1 MIKTRAIVLHR
12 FPYSDSSWIV
22 KALTEECGIVSFIV
36 KGGKR
41 KESPFRGALDPLA
54 LSEVVFRQN
63 PNAELQFIKEAT
75 LLDWRKDLRNDLLST
90 AKAQVMTEMIMRY
103 APQGVPLQEE
113 FERLEQALR
122 DFDRTCGSSDAT
134 NANSANASSSV
145 RSSTLADSLST
156 NSATASNTSNAE
168 QIVSPSANA
177 PAIST
182 NSPIQDSHVAQHGS
196 PTSPCITHSSASNI
210 PDKSRIFARWLLDT
224 CDMWG
229 YNLDLETCCRC
240 GKTLDKPAADFY
252 PETGGFV
259 CHACLGVDTPRA
271 KVETLNGLWALHRG
285 QQIEHPEF
293 TENALLAYLRHHI
306 GFLKEIHSIKFLNET
321 RKLFGR

>member
-12 FPYSDSSWIV
+12 FPYSDSSFIV
-22 KALTEECGIVSFIV
+22 KVLTEESGIVSFIV
-36 KGGKR
+36 KGGKK

-63 PNAELQFIKEAT
+63 PNTELQFIKEAT
-75 LLDWRKDLRNDLLST
+75 LLDWHKDLRNDLLSL
-90 AKAQVMTEMIMRY
+90 AKAQVITEMILRY

-122 DFDRTCGSSDAT
+122 EFNETCGSSANAANAAT
-134 NANSANASSSV
+134 SSSMQNAEQNATPSVNASATSASAIANSAE
-145 RSSTLADSLST
+145 SLST
-156 NSATASNTSNAE
+156 KSAT
-168 QIVSPSANA
+168 
-177 PAIST
+177 
-182 NSPIQDSHVAQHGS
+182 
-196 PTSPCITHSSASNI
+196 SASAPTTSAESLSAI
-210 PDKSRIFARWLLDT
+210 PASAHKSNIFARWLLDT

-229 YNLDLETCCRC
+229 YNLDLETCSRC
-240 GKTLDKPAADFY
+240 GHTLDKPAADFF

-259 CHACLGVDTPRA
+259 CHACLGVETPRA
-271 KVETLNGLWALHRG
+271 RTETLQGLWALRNDDK
-285 QQIEHPEF
+285 IEHPEF

-321 RKLFGR
+321 RKLFGK

>member
-12 FPYSDSSWIV
+12 FPYSDSSFIV
-22 KALTEECGIVSFIV
+22 KVLTEESGIVSFIV
-36 KGGKR
+36 KGGKK

-75 LLDWRKDLRNDLLST
+75 LLDWHKDLRNDLLSL
-90 AKAQVMTEMIMRY
+90 AKAQVITEMILRY

-122 DFDRTCGSSDAT
+122 EFNETCGSSA
-134 NANSANASSSV
+134 NAANSATSSSKQ
-145 RSSTLADSLST
+145 
-156 NSATASNTSNAE
+156 NAE
-168 QIVSPSANA
+168 QNATPSA
-177 PAIST
+177 
-182 NSPIQDSHVAQHGS
+182 
-196 PTSPCITHSSASNI
+196 SASAT
-210 PDKSRIFARWLLDT
+210 PQTTHKSNIFARWLLDT

-229 YNLDLETCCRC
+229 YNLDLDTCSRC
-240 GKTLDKPAADFY
+240 GKTLDKPAADFF
-252 PETGGFV
+252 PETGGFI

-271 KVETLNGLWALHRG
+271 RTETLQGLWALRYG
-285 QQIEHPEF
+285 DKIEHPKF

-321 RKLFGR
+321 RKLFPSK

>member
-12 FPYSDSSWIV
+12 FPYSDSSFIV
-22 KALTEECGIVSFIV
+22 KVLTEESGIISFIV
-36 KGGKR
+36 KGGKK

-75 LLDWRKDLRNDLLST
+75 LLDWHKDLRNDLLSL
-90 AKAQVMTEMIMRY
+90 AKAQVITEMILRY

-113 FERLEQALR
+113 FERLEQSLKE
-122 DFDRTCGSSDAT
+122 FNETCGSST
-134 NANSANASSSV
+134 NAPNAATSADSHSTKSATSSSKQ
-145 RSSTLADSLST
+145 
-156 NSATASNTSNAE
+156 NAE
-168 QIVSPSANA
+168 QNATPSANA
-177 PAIST
+177 IAT
-182 NSPIQDSHVAQHGS
+182 
-196 PTSPCITHSSASNI
+196 SASTPATSANTVAT
-210 PDKSRIFARWLLDT
+210 PLAPHKSNIFARWLLDT

-229 YNLDLETCCRC
+229 YNLDLDTCCRC
-240 GKTLDKPAADFY
+240 GKTLDKPAADFF

-259 CHACLGVDTPRA
+259 CHACLGVETPRA
-271 KVETLNGLWALHRG
+271 RTETLQGLWALRNG
-285 QQIEHPEF
+285 DKIEHPEF

-321 RKLFGR
+321 RKLFGK